1 MDFALIQ
8 ELDRAQHATTATTDT
23 TTALAATTSASTK
36 IQQRPFQEGDLVVVM
51 ERRDTYS
58 PIYLE
63 KGGIFQNRLG
73 HFHHDDIIGRC
84 VGTKVLSRSQSGR
97 YIRLLLPSPELWTMG
112 LRQRTQ
118 IVQDLDQ
125 SMVVFMLGLRPGM
138 RVLESGTGT
147 GAMSHALLRA
157 ISPTGHLETIEFHAT
172 RAMQARQDFERNH
185 LGHLVT
191 VRHAD
196 ICQELG
202 ALDGERPVEETKV
215 GGGAQKK
222 EEEEADEEEDE
233 EEEDVPDAAEAPS
246 SANLTPLIR
255 ELRGQM
261 DAVFLDVPKPWAA
274 IALAAAVLKPNAS
287 IATYS
292 PCLEQVFKTCEAL
305 RAHNFHS
312 IRTMEVRHKQF
323 DVWRV
328 GMPCMD
334 FGDEKEKEEEEVGEE
349 GKEKEENGGGHKEKK
364 KGNRGNKRKRGADKG
379 EEKMVA
385 KPRQLMRG
393 HTAFLTFAMTGLG
406 RPSAGETKEKRA
418 VGGEEREEEAAE
430 MAAEA

>member
-1 MDFALIQ
+1 M
-8 ELDRAQHATTATTDT
+8 
-23 TTALAATTSASTK
+23 
-36 IQQRPFQEGDLVVVM
+36 VVM

-58 PIYLE
+58 PMYLE

-84 VGTKVLSRSQSGR
+84 VGAKVLSRSQSGR

-202 ALDGERPVEETKV
+202 ALDGERPVEKTKV
-215 GGGAQKK
+215 GGGTQKK
-222 EEEEADEEEDE
+222 EEADDDEEDG
-233 EEEDVPDAAEAPS
+233 DAPDAAEGPS

-274 IALAAAVLKPNAS
+274 IGLAAAVLKPNAS

-334 FGDEKEKEEEEVGEE
+334 FGDEKEKEEEEEVGEA
-349 GKEKEENGGGHKEKK
+349 GKEK
-364 KGNRGNKRKRGADKG
+364 KGNKGNKRKRGADKG

-406 RPSAGETKEKRA
+406 HPSAGETKENGA
-418 VGGEEREEEAAE
+418 VAGEDREEEADE